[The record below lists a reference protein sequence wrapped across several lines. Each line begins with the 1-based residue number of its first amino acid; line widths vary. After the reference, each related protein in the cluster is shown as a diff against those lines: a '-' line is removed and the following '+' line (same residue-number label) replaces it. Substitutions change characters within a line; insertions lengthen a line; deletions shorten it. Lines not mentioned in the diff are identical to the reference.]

1 MSVRNEILT
10 PCGGSES
17 LFAALNAGADA
28 VYIGMKDFSARKNAK
43 NFSDDEL
50 KNAVLECHK
59 RGVKLYVTLNTLVY
73 NSELDELAKKIK
85 TAAEFGVDGLI
96 IQDLGVA
103 DLAQKICPALP
114 RHASTQMTLNSVSGV
129 NAAKK
134 LGFCRVVIGRE
145 LSEKEI
151 KYISDNTDIE
161 LEIFVHGALC
171 VCVSG
176 QCYMSSLFGGRSGN
190 RGLCAQPCRLD
201 FSYKDRRSVI
211 SLKDQSLIEHL
222 NEPTLSQ
229 IASFKI
235 EGRMKR
241 PEYVACAVDACRKS
255 LAGESYDFERLS
267 GIFSRGG
274 LTEGYFDGTMAD
286 MNGIRDK
293 EDVLNTITALRG
305 IKELYKCEFPRYP
318 VNIEVKIKRGC
329 RVAVSGSV
337 AGMLDRRRSGP
348 LFVAQTELFPEEA
361 NGAPIDEASVCE
373 RMSKLGGTMFYPNE
387 ITAEVDEGLYIS
399 AADLNSLRR
408 YVCESLAKD
417 ILETF
422 THKYELHEYVLP
434 RKASPRAENT
444 ILYRAEVAT
453 AEQLRQALGLDFDLI
468 YAPMCLLDENISD
481 KRRIAVIPPLILS
494 DCEEDCKQRLKE
506 LRDMGFNKGLAHTLA
521 HAELL
526 KKCEF
531 NVLGGYRMNV
541 LNSLSAKACSDF
553 GFWDVTLSFE
563 GTAAALAEI
572 SSPRPVGIVAY
583 GRLPL
588 MLTRR
593 CPIVNGKPCNRKN
606 VIYCEESKDD
616 CSECI
621 KDRHGNDIP
630 VLCGG
635 NCVELLNPDTL
646 ILSDKTETL
655 KKFDFAV
662 LKFTTES
669 NVGDVLKMYKSG
681 VKPEGKFTRG
691 LYFRGAE

>member
-1 MSVRNEILT
+1 MINEILA
-10 PCGGSES
+10 PCGNPNS

-28 VYIGMKDFSARKNAK
+28 VYVGMKEFSARKNAE
-43 NFSDDEL
+43 NFSDDDL

-73 NSELDELAKKIK
+73 DSELDELAKSIK
-85 TAAEFGVDGLI
+85 TAAELGVDGLI
-96 IQDLGVA
+96 IQDLGA
-103 DLAQKICPALP
+103 AALAKKICPKLP
-114 RHASTQMTLNSVSGV
+114 IHASTQMTLNSVSGV
-129 NAAKK
+129 KAAKK
-134 LGFCRVVIGRE
+134 LGFSRVVIGRE

-151 KYISDNTDIE
+151 EYISDNTDIE

-201 FSYKDRRSVI
+201 FSYKERHNVI

-222 NEPTLSQ
+222 REPVLSR

-255 LAGESYDFERLS
+255 LSGESYDFERLS
-267 GIFSRGG
+267 MIFSREG
-274 LTEGYFDGTMAD
+274 LTEGYFDGSMAD

-293 EDVLNTITALRG
+293 NDVMNTISALRG
-305 IKELYKCEFPRYP
+305 IKELYKDEFPRYP
-318 VNIEVKIKRGC
+318 VNINVEIKKGC
-329 RVAVSGSV
+329 RVSGSCTV
-337 AGMLDRRRSGP
+337 PQMLNRSS
-348 LFVAQTELFPEEA
+348 LSVLIVTEIMPEEA
-361 NGAPIDEASVCE
+361 KGTPLDEESVCS
-373 RMSKLGGTMFYPNE
+373 RLSKFGGTMFYPNE
-387 ITAEVDEGLYIS
+387 ITAEVDEGLYVS
-399 AADLNSLRR
+399 AADLNSIRR
-408 YVCESLAKD
+408 DVCESLSKA
-417 ILETF
+417 ILENSTR
-422 THKYELHEYVLP
+422 KYKTHEYVLP
-434 RKASPRAENT
+434 RKGQPRTEDT
-444 ILYRAEVAT
+444 ILYRAEVVT
-453 AEQLRQALGLDFDLI
+453 SEQLRQAEELDFDLI
-468 YAPMCLLDENISD
+468 YASMNLLDESTPN
-481 KRRIAVIPPLILS
+481 KRKIAVIPPLVLS
-494 DCEEDCKQRLKE
+494 DCEEDCEQRLKE

-572 SSPRPVGIVAY
+572 SSSRPVGIVAY

-593 CPIVNGKPCNRKN
+593 CPIADGKPCERKN
-606 VIYCEESKDD
+606 ALCREDGREDGCK
-616 CSECI
+616 ECI

-635 NCVELLNPDTL
+635 NSVELLNPDTL
-646 ILSDKTETL
+646 VLSDKPEVL
-655 KKFDFAV
+655 RKFDFAV
-662 LKFTTES
+662 LKFTTET
-669 NVGDVLKMYKSG
+669 NIGDIMRMYKSG
-681 VKPEGKFTRG
+681 AKPEGQFTRG